1 MTDNST
7 ELLDFVSK
15 NCSSRETFEQ
25 SIESSLTG
33 RSFKESSLDSTKSA
47 HNQRIKYA
55 SLVHENM
62 SDVLRRAAE
71 MREIYGKTLVYEDN
85 YDQISAESEKTSVK
99 AKGSVVK
106 VVASV
111 ATKVSDLPRA
121 SAGINGDAMSGI
133 GPETHI
139 FEKRVK
145 TENFLKINLK
155 LKNDEN

>member
-15 NCSSRETFEQ
+15 SCNSRETFEQ
-25 SIESSLTG
+25 SIKTSLTG

-47 HNQRIKYA
+47 HNQRTKYA

-71 MREIYGKTLVYEDN
+71 MREIYGKKLVYEDD
-85 YDQISAESEKTSVK
+85 YDQICAESDKSSVRT
-99 AKGSVVK
+99 KGTPVS

-111 ATKVSDLPRA
+111 ATKMGDLPRA
-121 SAGINGDAMSGI
+121 SAGINDDAMSGS
-133 GPETHI
+133 GTETHI

-145 TENFLKINLK
+145 TENFLKTDLK
-155 LKNDEN
+155 LKKDEN